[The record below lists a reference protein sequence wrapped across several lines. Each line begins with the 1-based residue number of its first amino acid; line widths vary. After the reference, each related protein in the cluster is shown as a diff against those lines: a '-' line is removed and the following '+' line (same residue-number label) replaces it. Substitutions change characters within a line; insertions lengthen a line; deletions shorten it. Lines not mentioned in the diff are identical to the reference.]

1 MVLEVPFYIS
11 MKTIAFYN
19 IKGGVGKST
28 SAMAFAQILH
38 EEYGKRV
45 LFIDIDKQANS
56 TKSFGCY
63 DSAGLSSADLLTAK
77 ENIVEK
83 VIKKTAYGIDLIP
96 ANFRLVDAN
105 REVASDVKRP
115 QQTRFKRQLAPIQ
128 ERYDYCVIDFPI
140 DDTFA
145 AINALVVTDDILIPI
160 KFDQYALDG
169 MEYVINDVEEIK
181 DFNDKLS
188 VKGCFIT
195 MAMQNTNLY
204 KEGSKLLD
212 NSLGLMFLKQPIRQS
227 VTVAQSSFNCPLFF
241 YKPASAVV
249 EDYKKLVAEYLALD

>member
-1 MVLEVPFYIS
+1 MVIK

-38 EEYGKRV
+38 EDYGKRV

-63 DSAGLSSADLLTAK
+63 DPAGLSSADLLTAR

-83 VIKKTAYGIDLIP
+83 VIMHTAYGIDLIP

-160 KFDQYALDG
+160 KFDRYALDG

-181 DFNDKLS
+181 DFNDKLN

-195 MAMQNTNLY
+195 MAMENTNLY
-204 KEGSKLLD
+204 KQGSELLD
-212 NSLGLMFLKQPIRQS
+212 NELGLKFLKQPIRQS
-227 VTVAQSSFNCPLFF
+227 VKVSESSFKCPLFF
-241 YKPASAVV
+241 YNPALAVV
-249 EDYKKLVAEYLALD
+249 EDYRNLVAEYLALD